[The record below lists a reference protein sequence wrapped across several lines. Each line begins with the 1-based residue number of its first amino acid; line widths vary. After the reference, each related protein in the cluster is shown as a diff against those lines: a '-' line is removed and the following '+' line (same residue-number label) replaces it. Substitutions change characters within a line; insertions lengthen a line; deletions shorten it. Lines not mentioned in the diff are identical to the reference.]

1 MRRLHSP
8 ALSLS
13 TVALL
18 AATSPALAQDSLPP
32 TPPPPPPPPL
42 VAFTGD
48 FGLVNTSGNTDV
60 TTLNV
65 GEEIKINGGR
75 LSLTQAF
82 SVVYGRTDGETTTS
96 LWRGNLHGDLDLTD
110 AVGVF
115 ALVAWERNTFAGITR
130 RFEETLGGTFRL
142 LALSGTTLEAQLG
155 LSLIQQQTTVGL
167 DDTFAAGRSM
177 ISFKQT
183 FASKSFVQQRV
194 EFLPNLKT
202 SDDYRINSQSSLVA
216 PLSGSIALKVSYVV
230 RFDNQPEPTFE
241 KTDRLLTTGLQI
253 TF

>member
-1 MRRLHSP
+1 MHRPHSP
-8 ALSLS
+8 TLSLS

-18 AATSPALAQDSLPP
+18 AATSPAFAQDSLPP
-32 TPPPPPPPPL
+32 TPPPPPRL

-82 SVVYGRTDGETTTS
+82 SVVYGRTDGEATTS
-96 LWRGNLHGDLDLTD
+96 LWRSSLHGDLDLTQH
-110 AVGVF
+110 VGAF
-115 ALVAWERNTFAGITR
+115 ALVAWERNIFAGITR
-130 RFEETLGGTFRL
+130 RFEETLGATFQL
-142 LALSGTTLEAQLG
+142 LNRPRTTLEAQLG
-155 LSLIQQQTTVGL
+155 LSLIQQQTTVDL
-167 DDTFAAGRSM
+167 EDTFAAGRSM
-177 ISFKQT
+177 VAFKQT

-194 EFLPNLKT
+194 EFLPNLNT
-202 SDDYRINSQSSLVA
+202 SNDYRINSESSLVA
-216 PLSGSIALKVSYVV
+216 PLSGSIALKASYVV
-230 RFDNQPEPTFE
+230 RFDNQPEPDFE

>member
-1 MRRLHSP
+1 MGRLLHL
-8 ALSLS
+8 AVASL
-13 TVALL
+13 VL
-18 AATSPALAQDSLPP
+18 APPVLAQD
-32 TPPPPPPPPL
+32 PPPPPPPF

-82 SVVYGRTDGETTTS
+82 SVVYGRTDGATTTS
-96 LWRGNLHGDLDLTD
+96 LWRSSLHGDLDLTEH
-110 AVGVF
+110 VGAFV
-115 ALVAWERNTFAGITR
+115 LIAWERNTFAGITR
-130 RFEETLGGTFRL
+130 RLEETLGSTFQLIHR
-142 LALSGTTLEAQLG
+142 ARTTLEAQLG
-155 LSLIQQQTTVGL
+155 LSLIQQKTTAGL
-167 DDTFAAGRSM
+167 VDDNFAAGRSTL
-177 ISFKQT
+177 SFKQT

-194 EFLPNLKT
+194 EFLPNLND
-202 SDDYRINSQSSLVA
+202 SNDYRINSESSLVA
-216 PLSGSIALKVSYVV
+216 PLSGSIALKASYVV